1 MKKKLLLTLTLASA
15 GVVLEAEPV
24 NYWNVTRFG
33 DVWAEGSLKLD
44 DGSTAAWTNGNWL
57 IAGSRG
63 YPSAIGAGD
72 YRNLTIGSDASA
84 HGVKYKSGG
93 GRWEGAGVLSIGA
106 GGYDASSSWD
116 ESHTFKM
123 AGVRLEASQRWYH
136 PCGVVVACPVSAA
149 AGTVWTLTSDQSGGL
164 GRNGIRFTGASD
176 LTGVTAVL
184 QNRERLSLATAEAT
198 LKADVLRLEGA
209 NVKLYYKEASGNTLD
224 RRYAKALELADG
236 AVAAFTVVESTD
248 NMQSDYRTWLTNT
261 VYDLDAIRVVS
272 GSVALGDGYAYAVK
286 DGATLPVDVA
296 EGATLTVA
304 SAPTDGRLSMTGAGA
319 LVLSSDLLPS
329 VDLTAFGG
337 TVRLLMTGRVASL
350 AATFGTSDLVLA
362 DSVVRIDGVSGYAG
376 TLTLEG
382 TTRVALPRTADW
394 PDGMKVVASDGSV
407 VYLPAGEPVDAT
419 RITGAYKAVGR
430 GYAAEQPSVT
440 VASGE
445 ELVVCGDGF
454 ATGTTLTLA
463 GGTLTLPFDM
473 TLAAS
478 VRVEANSTVSVGGC
492 ATATASGDWVWQT
505 ASSLTVSNEN
515 RTVGS
520 RVCNGRLV
528 FSGEGTV
535 ENGAYRVTSILHK
548 GGDIVF
554 AGETCKWH
562 FAPSCNVEL
571 DPGGRYIGIM
581 DGAQVHFDALPDYR
595 WDYVEALYIGGA
607 ASDRACVEVG
617 AGSLLAFGEH
627 RAFVLGSCNAKNIVT
642 LKVSGGTV
650 RLAGSQ
656 GSFQSGGFQA
666 AKGGWATLTDTDAD
680 RCPQVNIVVTDGGV
694 IETDRV
700 FAANPVTHTNDR
712 PGEGYVSG
720 VFLTLDGGTYKA
732 GAGFGISPQTPNATA
747 RKSRNHF
754 FAGVDVDN
762 MTYMDAALDY
772 TAEMLVTVGPN
783 GGTFDISDA
792 QAGVTSVTNAI
803 VGAPV
808 PSDSIPGGFVPT
820 LGPRWTLDGCLNVKG
835 RGGQEFVVNGLDAA
849 ALKRLRVDGVTL
861 KVVSDRTAALEEL
874 TLGAPAGGLLVE
886 SADSGASRQDVS
898 IASLSVAE
906 GGIFDATMFD
916 PAHTL
921 VQDMSFSP
929 NSTLCVRGNP
939 ARAFSVSGTLT
950 LPSALNYLVPPKTQ
964 TAATVLTA
972 GNVAA
977 PEGGVVWTQLPTTR
991 TRRFRIGR
999 KAIEMMGYGMT
1010 VTVR

>member
-33 DVWAEGSLKLD
+33 DVWAEDSLKLD

-72 YRNLTIGSDASA
+72 YRNLAIGSDVSA
-84 HGVKYKSGG
+84 HGVKYMSGG

-149 AGTVWTLTSDQSGGL
+149 AGTVWTLTSDQGVGQ

-236 AVAAFTVVESTD
+236 AVAAFTAVESAD

-296 EGATLTVA
+296 EDATLTVA

-329 VDLTAFGG
+329 VDMTAFGG

-350 AATFGTSDLVLA
+350 AAMFGTSDLVLA

-454 ATGTTLTLA
+454 AAGTTLTLA
-463 GGTLTLPFDM
+463 GGTLTLPFDV

-478 VRVEANSTVSVGGC
+478 VRVAANSTVSVGGC

-554 AGETCKWH
+554 AGETCRWR
-562 FAPSCNVEL
+562 FAAPCCIDL
-571 DPGGRYIGIM
+571 GIGGRYIGIL
-581 DGAQVHFDALPDYR
+581 DGAQVVFETLPEYG
-595 WDYVEALYIGGA
+595 WQYLQGLTLGGNV
-607 ASDRACVEVG
+607 SDQACLEVG
-617 AGSLLAFGEH
+617 SGSLLEFGEH
-627 RAFVLGSCNAKNIVT
+627 RPLILGSGNWRCVVT
-642 LKVSGGTV
+642 VKVSGGTL
-650 RLAGSQ
+650 RFIGSQ
-656 GSFQSGGFQA
+656 GSFQTGGQE
-666 AKGGWATLTDTDAD
+666 ATLLTDTGED
-680 RCPQVNIVVTDGGV
+680 RSPQVNIVVTDGGS

-700 FAANPVTHTNDR
+700 LAANPVTHRVD
-712 PGEGYVSG
+712 GGDFVSG

-732 GAGFGISPQTPNATA
+732 GAGFGVSPQTPNANTQ
-747 RKSRNHF
+747 KSRNALF
-754 FAGVDVDN
+754 CAVDRNNVDFPA
-762 MTYMDAALDY
+762 AALDY
-772 TAEMLVTVGPN
+772 TAEILVTVGPK
-783 GGTFDISDA
+783 GGTFDIVDA
-792 QAGVTSVTNAI
+792 QAGVMSVTNAI

-861 KVVSDRTAALEEL
+861 KVVSDGAAALDEL

-898 IASLSVAE
+898 IASLSVGE
-906 GGIFDATMFD
+906 GGNFDATMFD

-972 GNVAA
+972 GDVAA

>member
-33 DVWAEGSLKLD
+33 DVWAEDSLKLD

-72 YRNLTIGSDASA
+72 YRNLTIGSDVSA

-116 ESHTFKM
+116 DAHTFKM

-149 AGTVWTLTSDQSGGL
+149 AGAVWTLTSDQSGGQ
-164 GRNGIRFTGASD
+164 GRNGIRFESASD
-176 LTGVTAVL
+176 LTGVTVVL
-184 QNRERLSLATAEAT
+184 QNRERLSLMTTEAT

-286 DGATLPVDVA
+286 EGATLPVDVA
-296 EGATLTVA
+296 GGATLTVA
-304 SAPTDGRLSMTGAGA
+304 SAPTDGRLSVTGAGS

-329 VDLTAFGG
+329 IDMTAFGG

-362 DSVVRIDGVSGYAG
+362 DSVVRIDDVSGYAG

-394 PDGMKVVASDGSV
+394 PEGMRAVASGESV
-407 VYLPAGEPVDAT
+407 VYLPYGEAVDET
-419 RITGAYKAVGR
+419 KVSGAYKAVGR

-454 ATGTTLTLA
+454 AAGTTLTLA
-463 GGTLTLPFDM
+463 GGTLTLPFDV

-478 VRVEANSTVSVGGC
+478 VRVAANSTVSVGGC

-554 AGETCKWH
+554 AGETCHWR
-562 FAPSCNVEL
+562 FAAPCCIDL
-571 DPGGRYIGIM
+571 GIGGRYIGIL
-581 DGAQVHFDALPDYR
+581 DGAQVVFETLPEYG
-595 WDYVEALYIGGA
+595 WQYLQGLTLGGNV
-607 ASDRACVEVG
+607 SDQACLEVG
-617 AGSLLAFGEH
+617 SGSLLEFGEH
-627 RAFVLGSCNAKNIVT
+627 RPLILGSGNWRCVVT
-642 LKVSGGTV
+642 VKVRGGLLRFV
-650 RLAGSQ
+650 GPQ
-656 GSFQSGGFQA
+656 GSFQTGGHEAVF
-666 AKGGWATLTDTDAD
+666 LTDTGED
-680 RCPQVNIVVTDGGV
+680 RSPQVNIVVTDGGS

-700 FAANPVTHTNDR
+700 LAANPVTHRVD
-712 PGEGYVSG
+712 GGDFVSG

-732 GAGFGISPQTPNATA
+732 GAGFGVSPQTPNANT
-747 RKSRNHF
+747 RKSRNALF
-754 FAGVDVDN
+754 CAVDRNNVD
-762 MTYMDAALDY
+762 YPAAALDY
-772 TAEMLVTVGPN
+772 TAEILVTVGPK

-886 SADSGASRQDVS
+886 SADSVASRMDAS
-898 IASLSVAE
+898 IASLSVGE

>member
-33 DVWAEGSLKLD
+33 DVWAEDSLKLD

-57 IAGSRG
+57 IAGSRD

-72 YRNLTIGSDASA
+72 YRNLAIGSDVSA

-149 AGTVWTLTSDQSGGL
+149 AGTVWTLTSDQSGGQ

-236 AVAAFTVVESTD
+236 AVAAFTAVESAD
-248 NMQSDYRTWLTNT
+248 NMQSDYRTCLTNT

-286 DGATLPVDVA
+286 EGATLPVDVA
-296 EGATLTVA
+296 GGATLTVA
-304 SAPTDGRLSMTGAGA
+304 SAPTDGRLSVTGAGA

-337 TVRLLMTGRVASL
+337 TVRLWLTGRVASL

-362 DSVVRIDGVSGYAG
+362 DSVVRIDDVSGYAG

-407 VYLPAGEPVDAT
+407 VYLPYGEAVDET
-419 RITGAYKAVGR
+419 KVSGAYKAVGR
-430 GYAAEQPSVT
+430 GYAAEAASVA
-440 VASGE
+440 VADGE

-454 ATGTTLTLA
+454 AAGTTLTLA
-463 GGTLTLPFDM
+463 GGTLTLPFDV

-478 VRVEANSTVSVGGC
+478 VRVAANSTVSVGGC
-492 ATATASGDWVWQT
+492 ATATASGDWVWTT
-505 ASSLTVSNEN
+505 ASRLLVSNVNE
-515 RTVGS
+515 TVGS

-562 FAPSCNVEL
+562 FAAPCCIDL
-571 DPGGRYIGIM
+571 GIGGRYIGIL
-581 DGAQVHFDALPDYR
+581 DGAQVVFETLPEYG
-595 WDYVEALYIGGA
+595 WQYLQGLTLGGN
-607 ASDRACVEVG
+607 ASDQACLEVG
-617 AGSLLAFGEH
+617 SGSLLEFGEH
-627 RAFVLGSCNAKNIVT
+627 RPLILGSGNWRCVVT
-642 LKVSGGTV
+642 VKVSGGLLRFV
-650 RLAGSQ
+650 GPQ
-656 GSFQSGGFQA
+656 GSFQTGGHEAVF
-666 AKGGWATLTDTDAD
+666 LTDTGED
-680 RCPQVNIVVTDGGV
+680 RSPQVNIVVTDGGS

-700 FAANPVTHTNDR
+700 LAANPVTHRVD
-712 PGEGYVSG
+712 GGDFVSG

-732 GAGFGISPQTPNATA
+732 GAGFGVSPQTPNANT
-747 RKSRNHF
+747 RKSRNALF
-754 FAGVDVDN
+754 CAVDRNNVD
-762 MTYMDAALDY
+762 YPAAALDY
-772 TAEMLVTVGPN
+772 TAEILVTVGPK

-808 PSDSIPGGFVPT
+808 PSATFAGGFVPT

-886 SADSGASRQDVS
+886 SADSGASRQDAS

-921 VQDMSFSP
+921 VQDMSFAP

-939 ARAFSVSGTLT
+939 ASAFSVSGTLT

>member
-33 DVWAEGSLKLD
+33 DVWAEDSLKLD

-72 YRNLTIGSDASA
+72 YRNLAIGSDVSA

-149 AGTVWTLTSDQSGGL
+149 AGTVWTLTSDQGVGQ

-184 QNRERLSLATAEAT
+184 QDRERLSLATAEAT

-236 AVAAFTVVESTD
+236 AVAAFTAVESAD

-261 VYDLDAIRVVS
+261 VYALDAIRVVS

-319 LVLSSDLLPS
+319 LILSSDLLPS

-337 TVRLLMTGRVASL
+337 TVRLWLTGRVASL

-362 DSVVRIDGVSGYAG
+362 DSVVRIDDVSGYAG

-407 VYLPAGEPVDAT
+407 VYLPYGEAVDET
-419 RITGAYKAVGR
+419 KVSGAYKAVGR

-454 ATGTTLTLA
+454 AAGTTLTLA
-463 GGTLTLPFDM
+463 GGTLTLPFDV

-478 VRVEANSTVSVGGC
+478 VRVAANSTVSVGGC

-554 AGETCKWH
+554 AGETCRWR
-562 FAPSCNVEL
+562 FAAPCCIDL
-571 DPGGRYIGIM
+571 GIGGRYIGIL
-581 DGAQVHFDALPDYR
+581 DGAQVVFETLPEYG
-595 WDYVEALYIGGA
+595 WQYLQGLTLGGNV
-607 ASDRACVEVG
+607 SDQACLEVG
-617 AGSLLAFGEH
+617 SGSLLEFGEH
-627 RAFVLGSCNAKNIVT
+627 RPLILGSGNWRCVVT
-642 LKVSGGTV
+642 VKVRGGLLRFV
-650 RLAGSQ
+650 GPQ
-656 GSFQSGGFQA
+656 GSFQTGGHEAVF
-666 AKGGWATLTDTDAD
+666 LTDTGED
-680 RCPQVNIVVTDGGV
+680 RSPQVNIVVTDGGS

-700 FAANPVTHTNDR
+700 LAANPVTHRVD
-712 PGEGYVSG
+712 GGDFVSG

-732 GAGFGISPQTPNATA
+732 GAGFGVSPQTPNANT
-747 RKSRNHF
+747 RKSRNALF
-754 FAGVDVDN
+754 CAVDRNNVD
-762 MTYMDAALDY
+762 YPAAALDY
-772 TAEMLVTVGPN
+772 TAEILVTVGPK

-849 ALKRLRVDGVTL
+849 ALKRLRVDGATL
-861 KVVSDRTAALEEL
+861 KVVSDCAAALEEL

-886 SADSGASRQDVS
+886 SADSVALRMDAS

>member
-33 DVWAEGSLKLD
+33 DVWAEDSLKLD

-72 YRNLTIGSDASA
+72 YRNLAIGSDVSA

-123 AGVRLEASQRWYH
+123 AGVRLESSQRWYH
-136 PCGVVVACPVSAA
+136 PCGVVVACPVSVAE
-149 AGTVWTLTSDQSGGL
+149 GTVWTLASDQNGGQ
-164 GRNGIRFTGASD
+164 GRNGIRFESASD
-176 LTGVTAVL
+176 LTGATVVL

-286 DGATLPVDVA
+286 EGATLPVDVA

-362 DSVVRIDGVSGYAG
+362 DSVVRIDDVSGYAG

-394 PDGMKVVASDGSV
+394 PDGMKVVASDESV
-407 VYLPAGEPVDAT
+407 AYLPYGEAVDET
-419 RITGAYKAVGR
+419 KVSGAYKAVGR

-454 ATGTTLTLA
+454 AAGMTLTLA
-463 GGTLTLPFDM
+463 GGTLTLPFDV

-478 VRVEANSTVSVGGC
+478 VRVAANSTVSVGGC

-520 RVCNGRLV
+520 CVCNGRLV

-562 FAPSCNVEL
+562 FAAPCCVEL
-571 DPGGRYIGIM
+571 DIGGRYIGVR
-581 DGAQVHFDALPDYR
+581 DGAQVVFETLPDYDWR
-595 WDYVEALYIGGA
+595 YLQGLRLGGNKD
-607 ASDRACVEVG
+607 DRACLEVSS
-617 AGSLLAFGEH
+617 GSLLEFGEH
-627 RAFVLGSCNAKNIVT
+627 RPLILGSANWRCDAT
-642 LKVSGGTV
+642 LKVSGGTL
-650 RLAGSQ
+650 RFIGSQ
-656 GSFQSGGFQA
+656 GSFQTGGQE
-666 AKGGWATLTDTDAD
+666 ATLLTDTKED
-680 RCPQVNIVVTDGGV
+680 RSPRVNVAVTDGGV

-700 FAANPVTHTNDR
+700 LAANPVSHRVD
-712 PGEGYVSG
+712 GDGFVAG
-720 VFLTLDGGTYKA
+720 LFLTLDGGTYKA
-732 GAGFGISPQTPNATA
+732 GAGFGVSPQTPNANTQ
-747 RKSRNHF
+747 KSRNALF
-754 FAGVDVDN
+754 CAVDRNNVDFPA
-762 MTYMDAALDY
+762 AALDY
-772 TAEMLVTVGPN
+772 TAEILVTVGPK

-861 KVVSDRTAALEEL
+861 KVVSDCAAALDEL

-898 IASLSVAE
+898 IASLSVGE

>member
-1 MKKKLLLTLTLASA
+1 MKKLLLTLTLASA

-72 YRNLTIGSDASA
+72 YRNLTIGSDVSA
-84 HGVKYKSGG
+84 HGVKYMSGG

-106 GGYDASSSWD
+106 GGYDASLSWD

-149 AGTVWTLTSDQSGGL
+149 AGTVWTLTSDQGAGQ
-164 GRNGIRFTGASD
+164 GRNGIRFMGASD

-184 QNRERLSLATAEAT
+184 QDRERLSLATAEAT

-236 AVAAFTVVESTD
+236 AVAAFTVVESAD
-248 NMQSDYRTWLTNT
+248 NMQSDYRMWLTNT

-286 DGATLPVDVA
+286 EGATLPVDVA
-296 EGATLTVA
+296 GGATLTVA
-304 SAPTDGRLSMTGAGA
+304 SAPTDGRLSVTGAGA
-319 LVLSSDLLPS
+319 LVLSSDLLES

-337 TVRLLMTGRVASL
+337 TVRLRLTGRVASL

-382 TTRVALPRTADW
+382 TTRVALPRTAEW
-394 PDGMKVVASDGSV
+394 PDGMKVVASGESV
-407 VYLPAGEPVDAT
+407 IYLPAGEPVDAT
-419 RITGAYKAVGR
+419 RISGAYRAVGR

-454 ATGTTLTLA
+454 AAGTTLTLA
-463 GGTLTLPFDM
+463 GGTLMLPFDV

-478 VRVEANSTVSVGGC
+478 VRVAANSTVSVGGC
-492 ATATASGDWVWQT
+492 ATATASGDWEWTT
-505 ASSLTVSNEN
+505 ASRLLVSNEN
-515 RTVGS
+515 ETVGS

-535 ENGAYRVTSILHK
+535 TNGAYRVTSILHK

-554 AGETCKWH
+554 AGETCRWR
-562 FAPSCNVEL
+562 FAAPCCINL
-571 DPGGRYIGIM
+571 DIGGRYIGIL
-581 DGAQVHFDALPDYR
+581 DGAQVVFETLPEYGWQYLQGLTLGGNAFDQ
-595 WDYVEALYIGGA
+595 
-607 ASDRACVEVG
+607 ACLEVG
-617 AGSLLAFGEH
+617 SGSLLEFGEH
-627 RAFVLGSCNAKNIVT
+627 RPLILGSGNWRCVVT
-642 LKVSGGTV
+642 VKVSGGLLRFV
-650 RLAGSQ
+650 GPQ
-656 GSFQSGGFQA
+656 GSFQTGGHEA
-666 AKGGWATLTDTDAD
+666 VSLKDTGDD
-680 RCPQVNIVVTDGGV
+680 RSPQVNIVVTDGGS

-700 FAANPVTHTNDR
+700 LAANPVTHRVD
-712 PGEGYVSG
+712 GGDFVSG

-732 GAGFGISPQTPNATA
+732 GAGFGVSPQTPNANT
-747 RKSRNHF
+747 RKSRNALF
-754 FAGVDVDN
+754 CAVDRNNVD
-762 MTYMDAALDY
+762 YPAAALDY
-772 TAEMLVTVGPN
+772 TAEILVTVGPK

-808 PSDSIPGGFVPT
+808 PSDSISGGFVPT

-861 KVVSDRTAALEEL
+861 KVVSDDAAALEEL
-874 TLGAPAGGLLVE
+874 TLGAPAGGLLVA

-898 IASLSVAE
+898 IVSLSVGE

>member
-1 MKKKLLLTLTLASA
+1 MSTERILILTLMTS
-15 GVVLEAEPV
+15 GVCLGGEPV

-57 IAGSRG
+57 IAGSSG

-72 YRNLTIGSDASA
+72 YRNLTIGSDVSA

-106 GGYDASSSWD
+106 GGYEASSSWD

-149 AGTVWTLTSDQSGGL
+149 AGTVWTLTSDQGVGQ

-184 QNRERLSLATAEAT
+184 QNRERLSLAMAEAT

-272 GSVALGDGYAYAVK
+272 GSVAFGNGYAYAVK

-362 DSVVRIDGVSGYAG
+362 DSVVRIDDVSGYAG

-407 VYLPAGEPVDAT
+407 VYLPAGEPVAAT

-430 GYAAEQPSVT
+430 GYAAEPSVT

-454 ATGTTLTLA
+454 AAGTTLTLA
-463 GGTLTLPFDM
+463 GGTLTLPFDV

-478 VRVEANSTVSVGGC
+478 VRVAANSTVSVGGR

-562 FAPSCNVEL
+562 FAAPCCVEL
-571 DPGGRYIGIM
+571 DIGGRYIGVR
-581 DGAQVHFDALPDYR
+581 DGAQVVFETLPDYDWR
-595 WDYVEALYIGGA
+595 YLQGLRLGGNKD
-607 ASDRACVEVG
+607 DRACLEVSS
-617 AGSLLAFGEH
+617 GSLLEFGEH
-627 RAFVLGSCNAKNIVT
+627 RPLILGSANWRCDAT
-642 LKVSGGTV
+642 LKVSGGTL
-650 RLAGSQ
+650 RFIGSQ
-656 GSFQSGGFQA
+656 GSFQTGGQE
-666 AKGGWATLTDTDAD
+666 ATLLTDTKED
-680 RCPQVNIVVTDGGV
+680 RSPRVNVAVTDGGV

-700 FAANPVTHTNDR
+700 LAANPVSHRVD
-712 PGEGYVSG
+712 GDGFVAG
-720 VFLTLDGGTYKA
+720 LFLTLDGGTYKA
-732 GAGFGISPQTPNATA
+732 GAGFGVSPQTPNANTQ
-747 RKSRNHF
+747 KSRNALF
-754 FAGVDVDN
+754 CAVDRNNVDSPA
-762 MTYMDAALDY
+762 AALDY
-772 TAEMLVTVGPN
+772 TAEILVTVGPK

-808 PSDSIPGGFVPT
+808 PSDSIPDGFVPT
-820 LGPRWTLDGCLNVKG
+820 LGPRWTLDGCLTVRG
-835 RGGQEFVVNGLDAA
+835 RGDQEFVVNGLDAA
-849 ALKRLRVDGVTL
+849 ALKKLRADGVL
-861 KVVSDRTAALEEL
+861 VKVLSDSAAALDEL
-874 TLGAPAGGLLVE
+874 TLSTLAGGLVVE
-886 SADSGASRQDVS
+886 TAEAEPSGRAVS
-898 IASLSVAE
+898 IAALTVAD
-906 GGIFDATMFD
+906 GGVFDASRFD
-916 PAHTL
+916 TTRTT
-921 VQDMSFSP
+921 VQDLSFGAGA
-929 NSTLCVRGNP
+929 TLYVRGNP
-939 ARAFSVSGTLT
+939 VVRLPVTGTAT
-950 LPSALNYLVPPKTQ
+950 LAADMGFFVAPGAPQ
-964 TAATVLTA
+964 AATVLSAAAVTA
-972 GNVAA
+972 PAV
-977 PEGGVVWTQLPTTR
+977 GVSWTRRDGSRRRMFKVGPTTLD
-991 TRRFRIGR
+991 
-999 KAIEMMGYGMT
+999 MT
-1010 VTVR
+1010 GDGIVLVVC

>member
-33 DVWAEGSLKLD
+33 DVWAEDSLKLD

-57 IAGSRG
+57 IAGSRD
-63 YPSAIGAGD
+63 YPSAIGDGD
-72 YRNLTIGSDASA
+72 YRNLAIGSDVSA

-149 AGTVWTLTSDQSGGL
+149 AGTVWTLTSDQSGGQ

-184 QNRERLSLATAEAT
+184 QNRERLSLTTAEAT

-224 RRYAKALELADG
+224 RRYAKVLELADG

-286 DGATLPVDVA
+286 EGATLPVDVA
-296 EGATLTVA
+296 GGATLTVA
-304 SAPTDGRLSMTGAGA
+304 SAPTDGRLSVTGAGA

-329 VDLTAFGG
+329 VDMTAFGG

-362 DSVVRIDGVSGYAG
+362 DSVVRIDDVSGYAG

-382 TTRVALPRTADW
+382 TTRIALPRTADW
-394 PDGMKVVASDGSV
+394 PEGMTVVASDGSV

-419 RITGAYKAVGR
+419 RITGAYRAVGR

-454 ATGTTLTLA
+454 AAGTTLTLA
-463 GGTLTLPFDM
+463 GGTLTLPFDV

-478 VRVEANSTVSVGGC
+478 VRVAANSTVSVGGC

-528 FSGEGTV
+528 FSGEGIV

-562 FAPSCNVEL
+562 FAAPCCIDL
-571 DPGGRYIGIM
+571 GIGGRYIGIL
-581 DGAQVHFDALPDYR
+581 DGAQVVFETLPEYG
-595 WDYVEALYIGGA
+595 WQYLQGLTLGGN
-607 ASDRACVEVG
+607 ASDQACLEVG
-617 AGSLLAFGEH
+617 SGSLLEFGEH
-627 RAFVLGSCNAKNIVT
+627 RPLILGSGNWRCVVT
-642 LKVSGGTV
+642 VKVSGGLLRFV
-650 RLAGSQ
+650 GPQ
-656 GSFQSGGFQA
+656 GSFQTGGHEA
-666 AKGGWATLTDTDAD
+666 VSLTDTGSD
-680 RCPQVNIVVTDGGV
+680 RSPQVNIVVTDGGS

-700 FAANPVTHTNDR
+700 LAANPVTHRVD
-712 PGEGYVSG
+712 GGDFVSG

-732 GAGFGISPQTPNATA
+732 GAGFGVSPQTPNANT
-747 RKSRNHF
+747 RKSRNALF
-754 FAGVDVDN
+754 CAVDRNNVD
-762 MTYMDAALDY
+762 YPAAALDY
-772 TAEMLVTVGPN
+772 TAEILVTVGPK

-808 PSDSIPGGFVPT
+808 PSATFAGGFVPT
-820 LGPRWTLDGCLNVKG
+820 LGPRWALDGCLNVKG

-861 KVVSDRTAALEEL
+861 KVVSDGAAALDEL

-886 SADSGASRQDVS
+886 SADSGALRMDAS

-916 PAHTL
+916 HAHTL

-939 ARAFSVSGTLT
+939 ASAFSVSGTLT

>member
-1 MKKKLLLTLTLASA
+1 MRFGRILILALTM
-15 GVVLEAEPV
+15 GCVCHGGEPV

-57 IAGSRG
+57 IAGSRD

-72 YRNLTIGSDASA
+72 YRNLTIGSDVSA

-149 AGTVWTLTSDQSGGL
+149 AGTVWTLTSDQSGGQ

-184 QNRERLSLATAEAT
+184 QNRERLSLTTAEAT

-304 SAPTDGRLSMTGAGA
+304 STPTDGRLSMTGAGS

-337 TVRLLMTGRVASL
+337 TVRLRLTGRVASL
-350 AATFGTSDLVLA
+350 AATFGTADLVLA
-362 DSVVRIDGVSGYAG
+362 DSVVRIDDVSGYAG
-376 TLTLEG
+376 TLTLTG

-394 PDGMKVVASDGSV
+394 PEGLKVVASDEAV
-407 VYLPAGEPVDAT
+407 VYLPAGEAVDET
-419 RITGAYKAVGR
+419 RISGEYRAVGR
-430 GYAAEQPSVT
+430 GYAAEEPSVT

-454 ATGTTLTLA
+454 AAGTTLTLA
-463 GGTLTLPFDM
+463 GGTLTLPFDV

-478 VRVEANSTVSVGGC
+478 VRVAANSTVSVGGR
-492 ATATASGDWVWQT
+492 ATATASGDWEWTDVCQL
-505 ASSLTVSNEN
+505 SVKNEN
-515 RTVGS
+515 ETVDS
-520 RVCNGRLV
+520 KACNGRLV
-528 FSGEGTV
+528 LSGSGSVDKGAYRQTSIAVSGGDLVFSGEACRWRFAAPCCIGLGT
-535 ENGAYRVTSILHK
+535 
-548 GGDIVF
+548 
-554 AGETCKWH
+554 
-562 FAPSCNVEL
+562 
-571 DPGGRYIGIM
+571 GGRYIGIL
-581 DGAQVHFDALPDYR
+581 DGAQVVFETLPEYG
-595 WDYVEALYIGGA
+595 WQYLQGLTLGGNV
-607 ASDRACVEVG
+607 SDKACLEVG
-617 AGSLLAFGEH
+617 SGSLLEFGEH
-627 RAFVLGSCNAKNIVT
+627 RPLILGSANWHCVVT
-642 LKVSGGTV
+642 VKVSGGLL
-650 RLAGSQ
+650 RFKGPQ
-656 GSFQSGGFQA
+656 GSFQTGGHEA
-666 AKGGWATLTDTDAD
+666 PSLTDTGSD
-680 RCPQVNIVVTDGGV
+680 RSPQVNIVVTDGGS

-700 FAANPVTHTNDR
+700 LAANPVSHRVD
-712 PGEGYVSG
+712 GDGFVAG
-720 VFLTLDGGTYKA
+720 LFLTLDGGTYKA
-732 GAGFGISPQTPNATA
+732 GTGFGVSPQTPNANTQ
-747 RKSRNHF
+747 KSRNALF
-754 FAGVDVDN
+754 CAVDRNNVDFPA
-762 MTYMDAALDY
+762 AALDY
-772 TAEMLVTVGPN
+772 TAEILVTVGPK

-820 LGPRWTLDGCLNVKG
+820 RGPQWTLDGCLTVRG
-835 RGGQEFVVNGLDAA
+835 RGDQEFVVNGLDAA
-849 ALKRLRVDGVTL
+849 ALKKLRADGVLVKVLSDSAATL
-861 KVVSDRTAALEEL
+861 DEL
-874 TLGAPAGGLLVE
+874 TLSTLAGGLVVE
-886 SADSGASRQDVS
+886 TAAAEPSGRAVS
-898 IASLSVAE
+898 IAALTVAD
-906 GGIFDATMFD
+906 GGVFDASRFD
-916 PAHTL
+916 TTRTT
-921 VQDMSFSP
+921 VQDLSFGAGA
-929 NSTLCVRGNP
+929 TLYVRGNP
-939 ARAFSVSGTLT
+939 VVRLPVTGTAT
-950 LPSALNYLVPPKTQ
+950 LAADMGFFVAPGAPQ
-964 TAATVLTA
+964 AATVLSAAAVTA
-972 GNVAA
+972 PAV
-977 PEGGVVWTQLPTTR
+977 GVSWTRRDGSRRRMFKVGPTTLD
-991 TRRFRIGR
+991 
-999 KAIEMMGYGMT
+999 MT
-1010 VTVR
+1010 GDGIVLVVR

>member
-72 YRNLTIGSDASA
+72 YRNLTIGSDVSA

-123 AGVRLEASQRWYH
+123 AGVRLEASQCWYH

-149 AGTVWTLTSDQSGGL
+149 AGTVWTLTSDQGVGQ

-184 QNRERLSLATAEAT
+184 QDRERLSLTTTEAT

-248 NMQSDYRTWLTNT
+248 NMQSDYRTCLTNT

-286 DGATLPVDVA
+286 EGATLPVDVA

-304 SAPTDGRLSMTGAGA
+304 TAPTDGRLSVTGAGA

-329 VDLTAFGG
+329 IDLTAFGG

-394 PDGMKVVASDGSV
+394 PDGMKVVASDESV
-407 VYLPAGEPVDAT
+407 IYLPYGEAVDET
-419 RITGAYKAVGR
+419 KVSGAYKAVGR

-454 ATGTTLTLA
+454 AAGMTLTLA
-463 GGTLTLPFDM
+463 GGTLTLPFDV

-478 VRVEANSTVSVGGC
+478 VRVAANSTVSVGGC

-562 FAPSCNVEL
+562 FAAPCCIDL
-571 DPGGRYIGIM
+571 GIGGRYIGIL
-581 DGAQVHFDALPDYR
+581 DGAQVVFETLPEYGWQYLQGLTLGGNAFDQ
-595 WDYVEALYIGGA
+595 
-607 ASDRACVEVG
+607 ACLEVG
-617 AGSLLAFGEH
+617 SGSLLEFGEH
-627 RAFVLGSCNAKNIVT
+627 RPLILGSGNWRCVVT
-642 LKVSGGTV
+642 VKVSGGLLRFV
-650 RLAGSQ
+650 GPQ
-656 GSFQSGGFQA
+656 GSFQTGGHEA
-666 AKGGWATLTDTDAD
+666 VSLTDTGSD
-680 RCPQVNIVVTDGGV
+680 RSPQVNIVVTDGGV

-700 FAANPVTHTNDR
+700 LAANPVSHRVD
-712 PGEGYVSG
+712 GDGFVAG
-720 VFLTLDGGTYKA
+720 LFLTLDGGTYKA
-732 GAGFGISPQTPNATA
+732 GTGFGVSPQTPNANTQ
-747 RKSRNHF
+747 KSRNALF
-754 FAGVDVDN
+754 CAVDRNNVDFPA
-762 MTYMDAALDY
+762 AALDY
-772 TAEMLVTVGPN
+772 TAEILVTVGPK
-783 GGTFDISDA
+783 GGTFDIADA

-835 RGGQEFVVNGLDAA
+835 RGGQELVVNGLDAA

>member
-33 DVWAEGSLKLD
+33 DVWAEDSLKLD

-72 YRNLTIGSDASA
+72 YRNLAIGSDVSA
-84 HGVKYKSGG
+84 HGVKYMSGG

-149 AGTVWTLTSDQSGGL
+149 AGTVWTLTSDQGVGQ

-286 DGATLPVDVA
+286 EGATLPVDVA

-304 SAPTDGRLSMTGAGA
+304 SAPTDGRLSVTGAGA

-337 TVRLLMTGRVASL
+337 TVRLWLTGRVASL

-362 DSVVRIDGVSGYAG
+362 DSVVRIDDVSGYAG

-394 PDGMKVVASDGSV
+394 PDGMKVVASDESV
-407 VYLPAGEPVDAT
+407 IYLPYGEAVDET
-419 RITGAYKAVGR
+419 KVSGAYKAVGR

-454 ATGTTLTLA
+454 AAGTTLTLA
-463 GGTLTLPFDM
+463 GGTLTLPFDV

-478 VRVEANSTVSVGGC
+478 VRVAANSTVSVGGC

-554 AGETCKWH
+554 AGETCRWR
-562 FAPSCNVEL
+562 FAAPCCIDL
-571 DPGGRYIGIM
+571 GIGGRYIGIL
-581 DGAQVHFDALPDYR
+581 DGAQVVFETLPEYG
-595 WDYVEALYIGGA
+595 WQYLQGLTLGGNV
-607 ASDRACVEVG
+607 SDQACLEVG
-617 AGSLLAFGEH
+617 SGSLLEFGEH
-627 RAFVLGSCNAKNIVT
+627 RPLILGSGNWRCVVT
-642 LKVSGGTV
+642 VKVRGGLLRFV
-650 RLAGSQ
+650 GPQ
-656 GSFQSGGFQA
+656 GSFQTGGHEAVF
-666 AKGGWATLTDTDAD
+666 LTDTGED
-680 RCPQVNIVVTDGGV
+680 RSPQVNIVVTDGGS

-700 FAANPVTHTNDR
+700 LAANPVTHRVD
-712 PGEGYVSG
+712 GGDFVSG

-732 GAGFGISPQTPNATA
+732 GAGFGVSPQTPNANT
-747 RKSRNHF
+747 RKSRNALF
-754 FAGVDVDN
+754 CAVDRNNVD
-762 MTYMDAALDY
+762 YPAAALDY
-772 TAEMLVTVGPN
+772 TAEILVTVGPK

-861 KVVSDRTAALEEL
+861 KVVSDCAAALDEL

-886 SADSGASRQDVS
+886 SADSVALRMDAS

-921 VQDMSFSP
+921 VRDMSFSP

>member
-33 DVWAEGSLKLD
+33 DVWAEDSLKLD

-72 YRNLTIGSDASA
+72 YRNLAIGSDVSA

-149 AGTVWTLTSDQSGGL
+149 AGTVWTLTSDQSGGQ

-184 QNRERLSLATAEAT
+184 QDRERLSLATAEAT

-272 GSVALGDGYAYAVK
+272 GPVAFGDGYAYAVK

-304 SAPTDGRLSMTGAGA
+304 SAPTDGRLSVTGAGA

-329 VDLTAFGG
+329 VDMTAFGG

-407 VYLPAGEPVDAT
+407 VYLPYGEAVDET
-419 RITGAYKAVGR
+419 KVSGAYKAVGR
-430 GYAAEQPSVT
+430 GYAAEAASVA
-440 VASGE
+440 VADGE

-454 ATGTTLTLA
+454 AAGTTLTLA
-463 GGTLTLPFDM
+463 GGTLTLPFDV

-478 VRVEANSTVSVGGC
+478 VRVAANSTVSVGGC
-492 ATATASGDWVWQT
+492 ATATASGDWVWTT
-505 ASSLTVSNEN
+505 ASRLLVSNVNE
-515 RTVGS
+515 TVGS

-562 FAPSCNVEL
+562 FAAPCCIDL
-571 DPGGRYIGIM
+571 GIGGRYIGIL
-581 DGAQVHFDALPDYR
+581 DGAQVVFETLPEYG
-595 WDYVEALYIGGA
+595 WQYLQGLTLGGN
-607 ASDRACVEVG
+607 ASDQACLEVG
-617 AGSLLAFGEH
+617 SGSLLEFGEH
-627 RAFVLGSCNAKNIVT
+627 RPLILGSGNWRCVVT
-642 LKVSGGTV
+642 VKVSGGLLRFV
-650 RLAGSQ
+650 GPQ
-656 GSFQSGGFQA
+656 GSFQTGGHEAVF
-666 AKGGWATLTDTDAD
+666 LTDTGED
-680 RCPQVNIVVTDGGV
+680 RSPQVNIVVTDGGS

-700 FAANPVTHTNDR
+700 LAANPVTHRVD
-712 PGEGYVSG
+712 GGDFVSG

-732 GAGFGISPQTPNATA
+732 GAGFGVSPQTPNANTQ
-747 RKSRNHF
+747 KSRNALF
-754 FAGVDVDN
+754 CAVDRNNVDFPA
-762 MTYMDAALDY
+762 AALDY
-772 TAEMLVTVGPN
+772 TAEILVTVGPN

-808 PSDSIPGGFVPT
+808 PSETIDGGFVPT

-849 ALKRLRVDGVTL
+849 ALKRLRVDGVML
-861 KVVSDRTAALEEL
+861 KVVSDGAAALEEL

-886 SADSGASRQDVS
+886 SADSGALRMDAS
-898 IASLSVAE
+898 IASLFVAE

-921 VQDMSFSP
+921 VQDMSFP
-929 NSTLCVRGNP
+929 QNSTLCVRGNP
-939 ARAFSVSGTLT
+939 ASAFSVSGTLT

-999 KAIEMMGYGMT
+999 KSIEMMGYGMT

>member
-72 YRNLTIGSDASA
+72 YRNLTIGSDVSA

-123 AGVRLEASQRWYH
+123 AGVRLEASQCWYH

-149 AGTVWTLTSDQSGGL
+149 AGTVWTLTSDQNGGQ
-164 GRNGIRFTGASD
+164 GRNGIRFESASD
-176 LTGVTAVL
+176 LTGATAVL
-184 QNRERLSLATAEAT
+184 QDRERLSLATAEAT

-236 AVAAFTVVESTD
+236 AVAAFTAVESAD

-261 VYDLDAIRVVS
+261 VYALDAIRVVS

-319 LVLSSDLLPS
+319 LILSSDLLPS

-337 TVRLLMTGRVASL
+337 TVRLWLTGRVASL

-362 DSVVRIDGVSGYAG
+362 DSVVRIDDVSGYAG

-407 VYLPAGEPVDAT
+407 VYLPYGEAVDET
-419 RITGAYKAVGR
+419 KVSGAYKAVGR

-454 ATGTTLTLA
+454 AAGTTLTLA
-463 GGTLTLPFDM
+463 GGTLTLPFDV

-478 VRVEANSTVSVGGC
+478 VRVAANSTVSVGGC

-548 GGDIVF
+548 GGDIMF
-554 AGETCKWH
+554 AGETCRWR
-562 FAPSCNVEL
+562 FAAPCCIDL
-571 DPGGRYIGIM
+571 GIGGRYIGIL
-581 DGAQVHFDALPDYR
+581 DGAQVVFETLPEYG
-595 WDYVEALYIGGA
+595 WQYLQGLTLGGNV
-607 ASDRACVEVG
+607 SDQACLEVG
-617 AGSLLAFGEH
+617 SGSLLEFGEH
-627 RAFVLGSCNAKNIVT
+627 RPLILGSGNWRCVVT
-642 LKVSGGTV
+642 VKVRGGLLRFV
-650 RLAGSQ
+650 GPQ
-656 GSFQSGGFQA
+656 GSFQTGGHEAVF
-666 AKGGWATLTDTDAD
+666 LTDTGED
-680 RCPQVNIVVTDGGV
+680 RSPQVNIVVTDGGS

-700 FAANPVTHTNDR
+700 LAANPVTHRVD
-712 PGEGYVSG
+712 GGDFVSG

-732 GAGFGISPQTPNATA
+732 GAGFGISPQTPNANV

-762 MTYMDAALDY
+762 MTYMDAAVDY
-772 TAEMLVTVGPN
+772 TAEILVTVGPN
-783 GGTFDISDA
+783 GGTFDISAA

-808 PSDSIPGGFVPT
+808 PSDRIPGGFVPT

-835 RGGQEFVVNGLDAA
+835 RGGQELVVNGLDAA

-861 KVVSDRTAALEEL
+861 KVVSDCAAALEEL

-898 IASLSVAE
+898 IASLSVVE

>member
-24 NYWNVTRFG
+24 SYWNVKHKG
-33 DVWAEGSLKLD
+33 DILETGNLMLD
-44 DGSTAAWTNGNWL
+44 DGSVAAWTNGNWL
-57 IAGSRG
+57 IAGSTG
-63 YPSAIGAGD
+63 YPAAIGTG
-72 YRNLTIGSDASA
+72 YRSFSIGADVSA
-84 HGVKYKSGG
+84 YGIKYKSGAG
-93 GRWEGAGVLSIGA
+93 EWSGAGTLSVGE

-116 ESHTFKM
+116 DAHTFKM
-123 AGVRLEASQRWYH
+123 AGVRLESSQRWYH
-136 PCGVVVACPVSAA
+136 PCGVVVACPVSVAE
-149 AGTVWTLTSDQSGGL
+149 GTVWTLASDQNGGQ
-164 GRNGIRFTGASD
+164 GRNGIRFESASD
-176 LTGVTAVL
+176 LTGATVVL

-286 DGATLPVDVA
+286 EGATLPVDVA

-362 DSVVRIDGVSGYAG
+362 DSVVRIDDVSGYAG

-394 PDGMKVVASDGSV
+394 PDGMKVVASDESV
-407 VYLPAGEPVDAT
+407 AYLPYGEAVDET
-419 RITGAYKAVGR
+419 KVSGAYKAVGR

-454 ATGTTLTLA
+454 AAGMTLTLA
-463 GGTLTLPFDM
+463 GGTLTLPFDV

-478 VRVEANSTVSVGGC
+478 VRVAANSTVSVGGC

-520 RVCNGRLV
+520 CVCNGRLV

-554 AGETCKWH
+554 AGETCRWR
-562 FAPSCNVEL
+562 FAAPCCIDL
-571 DPGGRYIGIM
+571 GIGGRYIGIL
-581 DGAQVHFDALPDYR
+581 DGAQVVFETLPEYG
-595 WDYVEALYIGGA
+595 WQYLQGLTLGGNV
-607 ASDRACVEVG
+607 SDQACLEVG
-617 AGSLLAFGEH
+617 SGSLLEFGEH
-627 RAFVLGSCNAKNIVT
+627 RPLILGSGNWRCVVT
-642 LKVSGGTV
+642 VKVRGGLLRFV
-650 RLAGSQ
+650 GPQ
-656 GSFQSGGFQA
+656 GSFQTGGHEAVF
-666 AKGGWATLTDTDAD
+666 LTDTGED
-680 RCPQVNIVVTDGGV
+680 RSPQVNIVVTDGGS

-700 FAANPVTHTNDR
+700 LAANPVTHRVD
-712 PGEGYVSG
+712 GGDFVSG

-732 GAGFGISPQTPNATA
+732 GAGFGVSPQTPNANT
-747 RKSRNHF
+747 RKSRNALF
-754 FAGVDVDN
+754 CAVDRNNVD
-762 MTYMDAALDY
+762 YPAAALDY
-772 TAEMLVTVGPN
+772 TAEILVTVGPK

-849 ALKRLRVDGVTL
+849 ALKRLRVDGATL
-861 KVVSDRTAALEEL
+861 KVVSDCAAALEEL

-886 SADSGASRQDVS
+886 SADSVALRMDAS

>member
-1 MKKKLLLTLTLASA
+1 MKKLLLTLTLASA

-24 NYWNVTRFG
+24 NYWNVTPFG
-33 DVWAEGSLKLD
+33 DVWAENSLKLD

-72 YRNLTIGSDASA
+72 YRNITIGSDVSA
-84 HGVKYKSGG
+84 HGVKYMSGG

-106 GGYDASSSWD
+106 GGYDASLSWD

-149 AGTVWTLTSDQSGGL
+149 AGTVWTLTSDQGAGQ
-164 GRNGIRFTGASD
+164 GRNGIRFMGASD

-184 QNRERLSLATAEAT
+184 QDRERLSLATAEAT

-248 NMQSDYRTWLTNT
+248 NMQSDYRTCLTNT

-286 DGATLPVDVA
+286 EGATLPVNVA
-296 EGATLTVA
+296 GGATLTVA
-304 SAPTDGRLSMTGAGA
+304 SAPTDGRLSVTGAGV

-394 PDGMKVVASDGSV
+394 PDGMKVVASGESV
-407 VYLPAGEPVDAT
+407 IYLPAGEPVDAT
-419 RITGAYKAVGR
+419 RISGAYRAVGR

-454 ATGTTLTLA
+454 AAGTTLTLA
-463 GGTLTLPFDM
+463 GGTLMLPFDV

-478 VRVEANSTVSVGGC
+478 VRVAANSTVSVGGC
-492 ATATASGDWVWQT
+492 ATATASGDWEWTT
-505 ASSLTVSNEN
+505 ASRLLVSNEN
-515 RTVGS
+515 ETVGS

-535 ENGAYRVTSILHK
+535 TNGAYRVTSILHK

-554 AGETCKWH
+554 AGETCRWR
-562 FAPSCNVEL
+562 FAAPCCINL
-571 DPGGRYIGIM
+571 DIGGRYIGIL
-581 DGAQVHFDALPDYR
+581 DGAQVVFETLPEYGWQYLQGLTLGGNAFDQ
-595 WDYVEALYIGGA
+595 
-607 ASDRACVEVG
+607 ACLEVG
-617 AGSLLAFGEH
+617 SGSLLEFGEH
-627 RAFVLGSCNAKNIVT
+627 RPLILGSGNWRCVVT
-642 LKVSGGTV
+642 VKVSGGLLRFV
-650 RLAGSQ
+650 GSE
-656 GSFQSGGFQA
+656 GSFQTGGHEA
-666 AKGGWATLTDTDAD
+666 VSLKDTGDD
-680 RCPQVNIVVTDGGV
+680 RSPQVNIVVTDGGS

-700 FAANPVTHTNDR
+700 LAANPVTHRVD
-712 PGEGYVSG
+712 GGDFVSG

-732 GAGFGISPQTPNATA
+732 GAGFGVSPQTPNANT
-747 RKSRNHF
+747 RKSRNALF
-754 FAGVDVDN
+754 CAVDRNNVD
-762 MTYMDAALDY
+762 YPAAALDY
-772 TAEMLVTVGPN
+772 TAEILVTVGPK

-808 PSDSIPGGFVPT
+808 PSDSISGGFVPT

-861 KVVSDRTAALEEL
+861 KVVSDDAAALEEL
-874 TLGAPAGGLLVE
+874 TLGAPAGGLIVA
-886 SADSGASRQDVS
+886 SADSEASRQDAS
-898 IASLSVAE
+898 IASLSVGE